1 MLSKDFVGGYAYK
14 LLRLYGTPSCCEI
27 LSIEINNKMNSD
39 FIISYFPKPVTY
51 SIAQWV
57 RGFYTNL

>member
-14 LLRLYGTPSCCEI
+14 LYRLYGTPSCCEI
-27 LSIEINNKMNSD
+27 LSIEINNKIKSD
-39 FIISYFPKPVTY
+39 FIIIYFPKTVTY
-51 SIAQWV
+51 IVAQWV